1 MTRHLTV
8 TGLVLAAVL
17 TATPARALTLE
28 EAVGRALS
36 RHPDTLA
43 AEVQLEGT
51 RLTLEDAEAQRW
63 NASTDVNALQRRSQT
78 ATTGGANASRDQS
91 TLQGNVALTVPLFTG
106 FRITHTIEAAR
117 ADLRAAEASRRQ
129 TRLEVSLQTS
139 RAFWAVART
148 EGALAIQREALA
160 GAEQLLELTRSG
172 VRTGRLSA
180 SELDQAEAAVLSSRT
195 DMLAREADLQE
206 ARVRLAT
213 LVDLEPGDLRLDGAE
228 SLSPTAGPET
238 STTERPNLQ
247 AIEARRDAAEARAGI
262 AEAGRWPQISVG
274 STLQLGNN
282 PFDPTLGARGVS
294 DWAGVWDA
302 RLTLSYDAFD
312 WTGRIGRDI
321 SRARQEARRQE
332 LALERER
339 RNLSEQAR
347 VAQNR
352 LDAAKARTDLAARAA
367 ILARKV
373 LDWTTTRQAQ
383 GYATQLEVV
392 QARNQLVTSRLQ
404 ELQTRIEAR
413 LARTELD
420 HLTVKEAP

>member
-213 LVDLEPGDLRLDGAE
+213 LVDLEPGDLRLDGTE
-228 SLSPTAGPET
+228 TLSPTAGPET

-352 LDAAKARTDLAARAA
+352 LDAAKARTDLAARAVL
-367 ILARKV
+367 LARKV

>member
-352 LDAAKARTDLAARAA
+352 LDAAKARTDLAARAVL
-367 ILARKV
+367 LARKV

>member
-17 TATPARALTLE
+17 TATPALALTLE
-28 EAVGRALS
+28 EAVSRALA

-195 DMLAREADLQE
+195 DMLARAADLQE

-213 LVDLEPGDLRLDGAE
+213 LVDLEPGDLRLDGTE
-228 SLSPTAGPET
+228 SPSSAGGPET

-352 LDAAKARTDLAARAA
+352 LDAAKARTDLAARAVL
-367 ILARKV
+367 LARKV

-392 QARNQLVTSRLQ
+392 QVRNQLVTSRLQ
-404 ELQTRIEAR
+404 ELQARIEAR